1 MALTANQNTGHK
13 ARAGRE
19 LRRQTRDRKIFGKL
33 RGYVTVAE
41 QSHYQYDEPVEPLSV
56 VFYGK
61 QDKPASWEL
70 SPFPMGKQDNGKPMP
85 KWEDLSQW
93 MKVMMAT
100 MVCHQWDLLT
110 FNINLHAEL
119 EDELVSHGNVRERLS
134 ERVRKHLSRAIGNGR
149 EFFFVIEAHSKGTGA
164 ATHLHI
170 HGAIATYAKS
180 EQKVI
185 KQALAKAAGHDLG
198 GRKAVPRAAHT
209 KWFEQIRVAYVDYL
223 FKFAKRFDD
232 RIDRKRLVM
241 SQSMTSAA
249 RMFWIDI
256 ARPDLS

>member
-1 MALTANQNTGHK
+1 MALLSNQNTGQK
-13 ARAGRE
+13 AKAGRE
-19 LRRQTRDRKIFGKL
+19 LRRQVRDRKIFGKL
-33 RGYVTVAE
+33 RALVTVAE
-41 QSHYQYDEPVEPLSV
+41 QSHYRYDEQIEPLS

-61 QDKPASWEL
+61 QDKPASWQL
-70 SPFPMGKQDNGKPMP
+70 SPFPMGKQGNGKPLP
-85 KWEDLSQW
+85 RWEDLSQW

-110 FNINLHAEL
+110 FNINLHPEL
-119 EDELVSHGNVRERLS
+119 ENELVTYGNVRVRLS

-149 EFFFVIEAHSKGTGA
+149 EFFFVIEAHSKDTGT
-164 ATHLHI
+164 ATYLHI
-170 HGAIATYAKS
+170 HGAIATYAKA

-185 KQALAKAAGHDLG
+185 KQALAKAAGHDLS
-198 GRKAVPRAAHT
+198 GRHSVPRAVHT
-209 KWFEQIRVAYVDYL
+209 RWFKEIRMAYVNYL

-241 SQSMTSAA
+241 SQAMTSAA